1 VTTSSIPSSPAD
13 TGGPRWDHFR
23 LRLESQRADLVHERE
38 LALAETVQSL
48 PDDVAV
54 TRAASLRRTIEDI
67 DAALAR
73 IAAGTYGRCSGC
85 GTEIP
90 EERLELRPFAT
101 SCVACSQRT

>member
-13 TGGPRWDHFR
+13 TGEPRWDHFR
-23 LRLESQRADLVHERE
+23 LRLESQRADCVHERE

-54 TRAASLRRTIEDI
+54 TRAASLGRTIQDI

-73 IAAGTYGRCSGC
+73 IAGGTYGRCTGC

>member
-1 VTTSSIPSSPAD
+1 MTPRSTRSGPAD
-13 TGGPRWDHFR
+13 TGGPRWEHFR
-23 LRLESQRADLVHERE
+23 LRLERQRADCVHERE

-54 TRAASLRRTIEDI
+54 TRVASLRRTIEDI
-67 DAALAR
+67 DAALGR
-73 IAAGTYGRCSGC
+73 IAAGTYGRCTGC